1 MKFSSKSHLCYKLTL
16 INPVENKDDPMF
28 NIVNSYEMV
37 KEIYFN
43 YKEDNI
49 KFIYFHKDKVHKF
62 LYEEEEEIEIND
74 LPNNISELFY
84 LDLLIL
90 DNRESINYKYS
101 IEIIRN
107 ANNLNKN
114 TNFKLKKIIISKI
127 ILTLIY
133 NFRGY
138 EEYDEEFSD
147 ELNEIENENI
157 DNIKNNLEILKEYN
171 CNYGLNDMKD
181 AKIDSIYMDILVP
194 LIKQNKFN
202 DYNSIEEK
210 LIIYQSKKW
219 L

>member
-1 MKFSSKSHLCYKLTL
+1 M
-16 INPVENKDDPMF
+16 
-28 NIVNSYEMV
+28 
-37 KEIYFN
+37 
-43 YKEDNI
+43 
-49 KFIYFHKDKVHKF
+49 
-62 LYEEEEEIEIND
+62 
-74 LPNNISELFY
+74 
-84 LDLLIL
+84 
-90 DNRESINYKYS
+90 
-101 IEIIRN
+101 
-107 ANNLNKN
+107 NKN
-114 TNFKLKKIIISKI
+114 SNCKLKKITISKI

-133 NFRGY
+133 NFKGS